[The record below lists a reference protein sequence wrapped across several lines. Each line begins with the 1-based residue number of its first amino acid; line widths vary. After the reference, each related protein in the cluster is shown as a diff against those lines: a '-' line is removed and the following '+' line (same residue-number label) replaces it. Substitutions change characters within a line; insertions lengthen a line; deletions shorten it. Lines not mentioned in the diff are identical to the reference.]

1 VVSPITRQRN
11 VTSSPT
17 KPDATGH
24 VAIEMPTQSLQ
35 QLSLMT
41 SASDTAYL
49 ESRSVALQGV
59 ESAINELGVIYQQ
72 LATMIAEQ
80 GEVVQR
86 IDMNIEDM
94 HMNIE
99 RGQSELMKYLHNVS
113 SNRWLMIKIFAVLII
128 FVMFFSV
135 FLI

>member
-1 VVSPITRQRN
+1 
-11 VTSSPT
+11 
-17 KPDATGH
+17 
-24 VAIEMPTQSLQ
+24 
-35 QLSLMT
+35 MT